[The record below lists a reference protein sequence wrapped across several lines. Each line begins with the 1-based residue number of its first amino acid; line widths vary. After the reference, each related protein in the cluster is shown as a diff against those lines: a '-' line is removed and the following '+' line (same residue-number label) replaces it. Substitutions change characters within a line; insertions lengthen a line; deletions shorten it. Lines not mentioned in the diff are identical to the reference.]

1 MINENMKSVIV
12 ALRSGKYKQTVGA
25 LQNSCG
31 HCILGVI
38 CEVYETDT
46 GESPNRDLFG
56 RLMGD
61 DLSNHMDVQEWV
73 GLVDV
78 DGDCGLTKPS
88 LMTMNDIEK
97 KSFLEIADFIET
109 DPEGLLV

>member
-1 MINENMKSVIV
+1 MINENMKSVIA

-46 GESPNRDLFG
+46 GESPKRDLRG
-56 RLMGD
+56 RLIGD
-61 DLSNHMDVQEWV
+61 DLSSHMDVWEWV
-73 GLVDV
+73 GLVDG
-78 DGDCGLTKPS
+78 DGDCGISKPS
-88 LMTMNDIEK
+88 LMTMNDIHK
-97 KSFLEIADFIET
+97 KTFLELADFIET